1 MGILV
6 PALLDHA
13 GKAQASH
20 ATLAA
25 YITTLSIQ
33 SSILQAIGIQV
44 PAVHTELTSSRST
57 ASVT

>member
-6 PALLDHA
+6 PAILDHA

-33 SSILQAIGIQV
+33 SSICRQLEVRFLLFTQN
-44 PAVHTELTSSRST
+44 
-57 ASVT
+57 